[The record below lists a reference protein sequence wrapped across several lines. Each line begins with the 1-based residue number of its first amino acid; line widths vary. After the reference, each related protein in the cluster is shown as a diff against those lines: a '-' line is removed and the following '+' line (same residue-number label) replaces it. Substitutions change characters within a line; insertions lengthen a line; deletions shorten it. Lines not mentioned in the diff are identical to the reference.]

1 MGVLIVDD
9 EAELADAIATYLQA
23 FGLEAEYVVDG
34 ASALAA
40 FDARPPKLVVLDVN
54 LPDVN
59 GFEVCRAMRA
69 KSDVPILFLSARGSD
84 DDQILALGLGGD
96 DYVRKPVSLAVLLAK
111 VRRMLDRLGQPRGFR
126 DDWLVVDDDAD
137 LEAARRGAFGF
148 DIVTHGRVLARAWL
162 GSGQQQWATAWGSAR
177 RLGAGV
183 LGPAGVGA
191 AAWGARAV
199 PAG

>member
-23 FGLEAEYVVDG
+23 FGFEAEYVVDG

-69 KSDVPILFLSARGSD
+69 KATYRSCSCRIGAATTTRSLPWGSGVTIPCASLVVKRFRGSNAAG
-84 DDQILALGLGGD
+84 IPGSGLGL
-96 DYVRKPVSLAVLLAK
+96 YTS
-111 VRRMLDRLGQPRGFR
+111 
-126 DDWLVVDDDAD
+126 
-137 LEAARRGAFGF
+137 
-148 DIVTHGRVLARAWL
+148 AWL
-162 GSGQQQWATAWGSAR
+162 AERMGGELTLANADGC
-177 RLGAGV
+177 AGFV
-183 LGPAGVGA
+183 AQLTLPLA
-191 AAWGARAV
+191 
-199 PAG
+199 

>member
-23 FGLEAEYVVDG
+23 FGFEAEYVVDG

-69 KSDVPILFLSARGSD
+69 KSDVLILFLSARGSD
-84 DDQILALGLGGD
+84 DDQILALGFGGD
-96 DYVRKPVSLAVLLAK
+96 DSVRKPGGEALP
-111 VRRMLDRLGQPRGFR
+111 RLQRGR
-126 DDWLVVDDDAD
+126 HP
-137 LEAARRGAFGF
+137 G
-148 DIVTHGRVLARAWL
+148 
-162 GSGQQQWATAWGSAR
+162 
-177 RLGAGV
+177 
-183 LGPAGVGA
+183 LGPWVVHLGLAG
-191 AAWGARAV
+191 
-199 PAG
+199 